1 MDWIGFDADD
11 TLWQNETFLRTA
23 RAGFARLLEG
33 HARPKRIPAHLFG
46 TECRNLALYGDGI
59 KGFMLSMVRTAPK
72 LTGNRLPG
80 AAVARIRR
88 FPA

>member
-11 TLWQNETFLRTA
+11 TLWQNERFFRTT
-23 RAGFARLLEG
+23 RAGFARLLES
-33 HARPKRIPAHLFG
+33 HAPPERIAAHLFG
-46 TECRNLALYGDGI
+46 TECRNLALYGYGI
-59 KGFMLSMVRTAPK
+59 KGFMQSMVQTALE